1 MEFEPVFSTQRPDY
15 REWVAPASEVW
26 PEFMHHDPVAIRYWD
41 GLFEDFGAYQFAL
54 RDPETGAVA
63 AKVNSVP
70 LAWEGELQGLP
81 EAGWDWALIQSAE
94 DLRAGRAMRVL
105 CAIQIA
111 IPAPYQGRGVSK
123 LALGRIRQLAA
134 ERGLAMLIAPVRPSQ
149 KSRYPLTSIDRY
161 VHWRRPD
168 GQLWDAW
175 LRVHERAGAQLIK
188 PCHEAMRIQGTI
200 AEWES
205 WTGLHF
211 PESGPYVIEGA
222 LNPVEMDVKANQ
234 GVYIE
239 PNVWMAHP
247 VP

>member
-1 MEFEPVFSTQRPDY
+1 MDFERVVSTQRPDY
-15 REWVAPASEVW
+15 RDWVAPVSAVW
-26 PEFMHHDPVAIRYWD
+26 PEFMLQDPISIQYWD

-54 RDPETGAVA
+54 RDPETDAVA

-70 LAWEGELQGLP
+70 LAWEGDLGSLP
-81 EAGWDWALIQSAE
+81 EAGWDWALVQSAD
-94 DLRAGRAMRVL
+94 DLRAGRAARVL

-111 IPAPYQGRGVSK
+111 VPAAYQGRGVSK
-123 LALGRIRQLAA
+123 LALEGMRQLAA
-134 ERGLAMLIAPVRPSQ
+134 ERDLALLIAPVRPSQ

-161 VHWRRPD
+161 IHWRRPD

-188 PCHEAMRIQGTI
+188 PCHQALHVRGTI
-200 AEWES
+200 AEWEA

-211 PESGPYVIEGA
+211 PDSGPYVIEGA
-222 LNPVEMDVKANQ
+222 LNPVDMDVEADR
-234 GVYIE
+234 GIYVE
-239 PNVWMAHP
+239 PNVWMVHP